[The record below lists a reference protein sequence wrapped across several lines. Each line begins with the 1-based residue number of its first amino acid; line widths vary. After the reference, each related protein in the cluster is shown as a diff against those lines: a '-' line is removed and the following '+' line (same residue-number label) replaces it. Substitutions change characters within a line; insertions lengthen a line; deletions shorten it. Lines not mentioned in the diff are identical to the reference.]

1 MFGNYA
7 QYAQDGLKSF
17 YSPEFMIDTL
27 QKTKG
32 YATDKVITDPQ
43 LNALAHNF
51 MNAQSAFA
59 KMLINNTTELTKIS
73 TDNFTKAWNLKTK

>member
-32 YATDKVITDPQ
+32 YVTDKVITDPQ
-43 LNALAHNF
+43 LNTLAHNF

-59 KMLINNTTELTKIS
+59 KMLINNTTEITKIS